1 MESAGVVGGINLSR
15 ETAELL
21 NNRFEL
27 SPRGE
32 VEVKG
37 LGLQTM
43 FLLAGE
49 KRKTND

>member
-1 MESAGVVGGINLSR
+1 MESAGLVGGINASR

-21 NNRFEL
+21 SSRFEL

-32 VEVKG
+32 IEVKG

-43 FLLAGE
+43 FLLVGE
-49 KRKTND
+49 KS